1 MSLWNGQQRYLFSPL
16 ATFSQFSY
24 IVKIFNFI
32 SLMIQFSSVQFLSR
46 VRLFVIP

>member
-24 IVKIFNFI
+24 TVKIFNFI